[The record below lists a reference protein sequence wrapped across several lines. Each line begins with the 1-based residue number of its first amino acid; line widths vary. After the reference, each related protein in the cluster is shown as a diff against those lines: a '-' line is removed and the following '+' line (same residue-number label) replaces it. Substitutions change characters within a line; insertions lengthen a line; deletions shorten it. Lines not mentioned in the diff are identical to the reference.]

1 MATASYTKFLPYGK
15 QYHIFFFHA
24 YHASK
29 DREWTTDTIKELERY
44 GYIGGCNS
52 FHFDSSVSVVENVL
66 RVLDKSIALAFVLSQ
81 ISTNCKSFV
90 SNMERTVTYMME
102 HEMEKSIV
110 PVLIEVCKVPMCLAH
125 YQALV
130 AYDERNHWW
139 PKLIRVL
146 SVENQSSSSGESD
159 EDMKEMCDE
168 FMQRL
173 SKMNIRKQKR
183 FRKKCQE
190 SGLSTYIGQIGES
203 ETCRVLTR
211 ACGIEISSQ
220 CLVLE
225 LDRFVD
231 IMEKSEDAMVE
242 IGRLNKEVKIT
253 EIKLHLTKESEHKL
267 FQFCKRNREKLIN
280 FIEQSLNFNCYGKTY
295 DRMTYNVK
303 FCGLVN
309 YKLLH
314 LMNNLARNLYLD
326 KFQKRSGEF
335 ESYEN
340 RVRTF
345 DTHPQKGAFVNY
357 NEIAKAGF
365 IFCGGTQTTYTC
377 YQCNQ
382 SMYIYGS
389 LHLTQPSEAQII
401 KNHIR
406 WNTDCKHLTKYYKTD
421 DIGPGLFYDEI
432 ADPCQ
437 TTERRIERNLKQTA
451 NTELAEE
458 LAKIG
463 FIILTGHETEMLIT
477 CFKCH
482 YYQYI
487 IPDTDYIKQLERDHL
502 LCSGEDCPFLVK
514 EKGTSVIL
522 KFHKEFGKETHYK
535 SSIIMKLIM
544 MSK

>member
-1 MATASYTKFLPYGK
+1 MATASYTKFLPFGK

-24 YHASK
+24 NHASK
-29 DREWTTDTIKELERY
+29 DREWTTDTVKELERY

-66 RVLDKSIALAFVLSQ
+66 RVLDKSIALAFVISQ

-90 SNMERTVTYMME
+90 SNMDRTVTYMME
-102 HEMEKSIV
+102 REMEKSIV
-110 PVLIEVCKVPMCLAH
+110 PVLIEDCNVPMCLAH
-125 YQALV
+125 YQPLYAF
-130 AYDERNHWW
+130 DERNHWW

-146 SVENQSSSSGESD
+146 SDENQSSSIDESD
-159 EDMKEMCDE
+159 EKLRKKCDE
-168 FMQRL
+168 FMQMVSMDMER
-173 SKMNIRKQKR
+173 QKTFQTICEER
-183 FRKKCQE
+183 AFYKHIAQLGMRRSWE
-190 SGLSTYIGQIGES
+190 
-203 ETCRVLTR
+203 VLTE
-211 ACGIEISSQ
+211 AVGVKISSQ

-225 LDRFVD
+225 LDKFVN
-231 IMEKSEDAMVE
+231 IMENSSDAMVE
-242 IGRLNKEVKIT
+242 IGRLNKESKIT

-267 FQFCKRNREKLIN
+267 FQYCKRNHEKLIN

-365 IFCGGTQTTYTC
+365 IFCGGTPTTYTC
-377 YQCNQ
+377 FQCNQ

-389 LHLTQPSEAQII
+389 LHLKQPSEAHII

-406 WNTDCKHLTKYYKTD
+406 WNTDCKHLTKYYQTD

-432 ADPCQ
+432 ADPCE
-437 TTERRIERNLKQTA
+437 TTERRIEHNLKQTA

-463 FIILTGHETEMLIT
+463 FVILAGHETEMLIT

-502 LCSGEDCPFLVK
+502 LCSGKDCPFLVE
-514 EKGTSVIL
+514 EKGTSVIM

-544 MSK
+544 MCK

>member
-1 MATASYTKFLPYGK
+1 MATESYTKFLPFGK
-15 QYHIFFFHA
+15 QYHIFFFHGLS
-24 YHASK
+24 SK
-29 DREWTTDTIKELERY
+29 DREWTTDTIKELELY

-90 SNMERTVTYMME
+90 SNMDRTVTYMLQQ
-102 HEMEKSIV
+102 EMEKSIV
-110 PVLIEVCKVPMCLAH
+110 PVLIEDCNVPLCLVH
-125 YQALV
+125 YQPLV
-130 AYDERNHWW
+130 AYDERNNWW

-159 EDMKEMCDE
+159 EEIQVKCDE
-168 FMQRL
+168 LMQML

-183 FRKKCQE
+183 FRKICQE
-190 SGLSTYIGQIGES
+190 SGFFTYISQLGER

-211 ACGIEISSQ
+211 ACGIEISSH

-231 IMEKSEDAMVE
+231 TMEKSADAMVE

-253 EIKLHLTKESEHKL
+253 EIKLHLTKESEPK
-267 FQFCKRNREKLIN
+267 FVQYCKRNHEKLIN
-280 FIEQSLNFNCYGKTY
+280 FIEQSLNFNCYGGTY

-309 YKLLH
+309 YEILH

-357 NEIAKAGF
+357 NDIAKAGF
-365 IFCGGTQTTYTC
+365 IYCGSTPTTYTC

-382 SMYIYGS
+382 SIYGS
-389 LHLTQPSEAQII
+389 FHLTQPSEEHII

-406 WNTDCKHLTKYYKTD
+406 WNTDCKHLTKYYRTD
-421 DIGPGLFYDEI
+421 VIGPVLFYHET
-432 ADPCQ
+432 ADPCE
-437 TTERRIERNLKQTA
+437 TTERRIEHNLKQLAKTK
-451 NTELAEE
+451 LAEE

-463 FIILTGHETEMLIT
+463 FIIIGSHETEMLIT

-482 YYQYI
+482 YYQFI
-487 IPDTDYIKQLERDHL
+487 IPDTDYIIQLERDHL
-502 LCSGEDCPFLVK
+502 LCSGKDCPFLVE
-514 EKGTSVIL
+514 EKGTSAIMN
-522 KFHKEFGKETHYK
+522 FHKEFGKETQYK

-544 MSK
+544 MRK

>member
-1 MATASYTKFLPYGK
+1 MAN
-15 QYHIFFFHA
+15 
-24 YHASK
+24 HASK
-29 DREWTTDTIKELERY
+29 DREWTTDTVKELERY

-52 FHFDSSVSVVENVL
+52 FHFDSSVSVVENVS
-66 RVLDKSIALAFVLSQ
+66 RVLGKSIALAFVLSQ

-90 SNMERTVTYMME
+90 SNMERTVTYTME

-110 PVLIEVCKVPMCLAH
+110 PVLIEDCEVPMCLIH
-125 YQALV
+125 YQPLV

-146 SVENQSSSSGESD
+146 SVENQSSSIDESD
-159 EDMKEMCDE
+159 EKLKKRCDE
-168 FMQRL
+168 FMQMVSMDMER
-173 SKMNIRKQKR
+173 QKTFLTICEER
-183 FRKKCQE
+183 AFYKHIAQLGVRRICE
-190 SGLSTYIGQIGES
+190 
-203 ETCRVLTR
+203 VLTE
-211 ACGIEISSQ
+211 AVGVKISSQ

-225 LDRFVD
+225 LDKFVN
-231 IMEKSEDAMVE
+231 IMENSSDAMVE
-242 IGRLNKEVKIT
+242 IGRLNKESKIT
-253 EIKLHLTKESEHKL
+253 EIKLHLTKESEHKF
-267 FQFCKRNREKLIN
+267 FQYCERNHEKLIN

-365 IFCGGTQTTYTC
+365 IFCGGTPTTYTC

-389 LHLTQPSEAQII
+389 LHLTKPSEARII

-406 WNTDCKHLTKYYKTD
+406 WNTDCKHLTKYYQTD

-432 ADPCQ
+432 ADEMADPCE
-437 TTERRIERNLKQTA
+437 TTERRIEHNLKKTA
-451 NTELAEE
+451 NKEFAKE

-463 FIILTGHETEMLIT
+463 FIILAGHETEMLIT

-502 LCSGEDCPFLVK
+502 LCSGKDCPFLVE
-514 EKGTSVIL
+514 EKGTLVIM

>member
-1 MATASYTKFLPYGK
+1 MATASYTKFLPFGK

-24 YHASK
+24 NHASK

-66 RVLDKSIALAFVLSQ
+66 QVLGKSIALAFVLSQ

-90 SNMERTVTYMME
+90 SNMERTVTYMIQQ
-102 HEMEKSIV
+102 EMKKSIV
-110 PVLIEVCKVPMCLAH
+110 PVLIDDCNVPLCLVH
-125 YQALV
+125 YEPLV

-139 PKLIRVL
+139 PKLMRVL
-146 SVENQSSSSGESD
+146 SVENQSSSSDESD
-159 EDMKEMCDE
+159 EELKEISDKL
-168 FMQRL
+168 MQIF
-173 SKMNIRKQKR
+173 SKKNLKKQRR
-183 FRKKCQE
+183 FQKICQE
-190 SGLSTYIGQIGES
+190 YGFFTYISQIGER
-203 ETCRVLTR
+203 ETNRVLTK
-211 ACGIEISSQ
+211 ACGVEISSQ
-220 CLVLE
+220 CLILE

-231 IMEKSEDAMVE
+231 TMENSGDAVVE

-253 EIKLHLTKESEHKL
+253 EIKLHLTKESEQKL
-267 FQFCKRNREKLIN
+267 FQYCEKNHEKLIN
-280 FIEQSLNFNCYGKTY
+280 FFEQSLNFNCYGKTY

-303 FCGLVN
+303 FGGLVN
-309 YKLLH
+309 YELLH

-326 KFQKRSGEF
+326 KFQKRSAEF

-345 DTHPQKGAFVNY
+345 DTHPQKGAFVN
-357 NEIAKAGF
+357 EIAKAGF
-365 IFCGGTQTTYTC
+365 IYCGGTPMTYAC

-382 SMYIYGS
+382 TIFGK
-389 LHLTQPSEAQII
+389 LHEKQPTEEHMHRLHI
-401 KNHIR
+401 K
-406 WNTDCKHLTKYYKTD
+406 WNTDCKHLRKYYQTD
-421 DIGPGLFYDEI
+421 LINPMRLNHEI
-432 ADPCQ
+432 DHPCE
-437 TTERRIERNLKQTA
+437 TTERRIEHNLKQIA
-451 NTELAEE
+451 KTELAEE

-463 FIILTGHETEMLIT
+463 FIILGSHETEMLIT

-502 LCSGEDCPFLVK
+502 LCSGKDCPFLVE
-514 EKGTSVIL
+514 EKGTSAIM

-544 MSK
+544 MRK